1 MWRAQGAK
9 KATYLSAVGVA
20 QARERL
26 SDLTR
31 QAMESLAPFGVRAES
46 LRAIAGYVAERAL
59 RI

>member
-1 MWRAQGAK
+1 MWRAHGAK
-9 KATYLSAVGVA
+9 KATYPSVVGVA

-31 QAMESLAPFGVRAES
+31 QAMDSLAPYGARAES

-59 RI
+59 RT